1 VVWGAGDERGGVYDD
16 GERHHEPGADIG
28 NDGVERVGHR
38 DGGQGLTVTSIVQE
52 IVNQGGWAS
61 GNAMALLLYGV
72 ASCAI
77 QITSYDTSTT
87 LCARLAID
95 YTEGGGGGGGITM
108 HAMYYARVREG

>member
-1 VVWGAGDERGGVYDD
+1 
-16 GERHHEPGADIG
+16 
-28 NDGVERVGHR
+28 
-38 DGGQGLTVTSIVQE
+38 VTSIVQE

-72 ASCAI
+72 ASCL
-77 QITSYDTSTT
+77 QITNYDTSTT